1 MFQFPAEGPFYEVPM
16 SATVVTTYVR
26 PQREYQV
33 IACIKALP
41 GLLGW
46 MKFDGT
52 VNDHA
57 DRMIR
62 FEFVLGEGSDPAK
75 AVELLGRAATSKT
88 IDHAVIFTAP
98 VTGGRI
104 DFTF

>member
-1 MFQFPAEGPFYEVPM
+1 
-16 SATVVTTYVR
+16 
-26 PQREYQV
+26 
-33 IACIKALP
+33 
-41 GLLGW
+41 
-46 MKFDGT
+46 
-52 VNDHA
+52 
-57 DRMIR
+57 MIR

-98 VTGGRI
+98 VSGGRV